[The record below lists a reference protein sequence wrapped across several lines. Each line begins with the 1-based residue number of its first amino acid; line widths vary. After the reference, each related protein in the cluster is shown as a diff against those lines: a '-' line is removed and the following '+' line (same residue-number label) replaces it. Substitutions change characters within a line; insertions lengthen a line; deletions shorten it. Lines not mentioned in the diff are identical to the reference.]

1 MPLLA
6 GTRMGPYE
14 ILAAIGAGGM
24 GEVYRARDTRLGR
37 EVAIK
42 MLRRDGHARL
52 LHEARAVSALNH
64 PNILGLYDI
73 GSENGSE
80 FLVMELVRGKT
91 LDQIIGNC
99 GIVVNEAVK
108 YAIPIADA
116 LARAHAA
123 GILHRD
129 LKPSNI
135 MISADGVPK
144 ILDFGLAQA
153 AEPENPGGDQT
164 QSLTGASER
173 LVAGTPAYMSPEQAE
188 GKKLDARSDI
198 FSFGAVL
205 YEMVTGRRAFRGDST
220 ASTLAAVLH
229 HEPHPP
235 ANIPKE
241 LERIIQRCLRKDPNR
256 RFQHMSDLKV
266 ELEEVLEDTASGIQ
280 PVRPVV
286 SQKQHRIVW
295 AAVAV
300 VLGLTA
306 GLSFWITN
314 PKNEATGPEPPGL
327 YRFTSYPGVETM
339 PAFSPDG
346 KQIAYVRAEHDPI
359 DGGLWGKRQG
369 QANIYLKLVG
379 AAAELRLTNHP
390 GVDYYPAWSPDGQ
403 YIAFYRSEPG
413 VSGFYIVSAFG
424 GEERRITR
432 GKAGSAG
439 LAWLPDGRHLVVS
452 LVYEGSHPS
461 PLYKISLD
469 TGERHAIT
477 SPPGK
482 GMGDALPAISPDG
495 KTLAFVRFKDSGAAD
510 LCVVPL
516 SGGAPRC
523 RPLHADWPWGLTW
536 TASGDSIIVSA
547 MRTGPFQLWRY
558 RLGGGTPTAVTS
570 GEEDAIFPTSP
581 RQGNQLAYV
590 LSRRNVNLWELKIDN
605 PQAVTASDARPIAS
619 STRTQADP
627 AFSPDGRKIAFLSD
641 RSGTQE
647 IWITDREA
655 HTFAQLTHF
664 GGPPTGSPSWSPD
677 GLEIA
682 FDSQQGARTDIYAIS
697 AEGGAPRRITTG
709 PGENCVPSWS
719 ADGKSIYFASNR
731 NGDFQ
736 IWMAP
741 AATGETVAH
750 PAVQVTR
757 GGGFRAFESSDGK
770 YLYYA
775 KGRGKPGLWRRNLS
789 DGKEEPVFES
799 LQRWGWWALGP
810 DVIYFFEAPSPV
822 YPEVHLK
829 AFDIPTRR
837 IRDLGMVRYPIVEG
851 TVAVAA
857 SRDGRHLVFTQIDS
871 MDADIMLAAN
881 VR

>member
-1 MPLLA
+1 MPLSA

-80 FLVMELVRGKT
+80 FLVIELVRGKT
-91 LDQIIGNC
+91 LDQIIGNR
-99 GIVVNEAVK
+99 GLAVNEAVK

-135 MISADGVPK
+135 MISGDGVPK

-153 AEPENPGGDQT
+153 AENPRDGDET
-164 QSLTGASER
+164 RSLTGEI
-173 LVAGTPAYMSPEQAE
+173 VAGTPAYMSPEQAE

-229 HEPHPP
+229 RDPDPP

-256 RFQHMSDLKV
+256 RFHHMSDLKV
-266 ELEEVLEDTASGIQ
+266 ELEEVLEDTVSGIQ
-280 PVRPVV
+280 PVRPAV

-295 AAVAV
+295 AAIAV

-306 GLSFWITN
+306 GLGFWITN
-314 PKNEATGPEPPGL
+314 PKNQATAPETPGL

-346 KQIAYVRAEHDPI
+346 KQIAYVRAEHYPI
-359 DGGLWGKRQG
+359 DGGLFQKRQG
-369 QANIYLKLVG
+369 HANICIKLVG

-390 GVDYYPAWSPDGQ
+390 GADYYPAWSPDGQ
-403 YIAFYRSEPG
+403 YIAFYRNELG
-413 VSGFYIVSAFG
+413 ASGFYIVSALG
-424 GEERRITR
+424 GRERRITHE
-432 GKAGSAG
+432 KAGSAG
-439 LAWLPDGRHLVVS
+439 LAWLPDGHHLVAS

-461 PLYKISLD
+461 PLVEISLD
-469 TGERHAIT
+469 TGEERPIT

-482 GMGDALPAISPDG
+482 GLGDALPAISPDG
-495 KTLAFVRFKDSGAAD
+495 KTLAFVRFKDSLAAD
-510 LCVVPL
+510 LCLAPL

-523 RPLHADWPWGLTW
+523 RPLHADWPSGLTW
-536 TASGDSIIVSA
+536 TASGDAVIVSA
-547 MRTGPFQLWRY
+547 SRTGPFQLWRY
-558 RLGGGTPTAVTS
+558 RLDGGTPTAVTS
-570 GEEDAIFPTSP
+570 GEEDAMFPTCP

-590 LSRRNVNLWELKIDN
+590 LSRQNVNLWELNVGN
-605 PQAVTASDARPIAS
+605 PQDVNPADATPIAS
-619 STRTQADP
+619 STRTQTDP

-641 RSGTQE
+641 RSGAGE
-647 IWITDREA
+647 IWVADRKTQ
-655 HTFAQLTHF
+655 TFTQLTHF

-682 FDSQQGARTDIYAIS
+682 FDSRPDPTTDIYVIS
-697 AEGGAPRRITTG
+697 AEGGAPRRVTTG
-709 PGENCVPSWS
+709 SGENCVPSWS

-736 IWMAP
+736 IWMAS
-741 AATGETVAH
+741 AAMGETPSH

-789 DGKEEPVFES
+789 DGNEQPVLDS
-799 LQRWGWWALGP
+799 LQEWGWWALGP
-810 DVIYFFEAPSPV
+810 DVIYLLETSNSP
-822 YPEVHLK
+822 YPGVHLK
-829 AFDIPTRR
+829 AFDIAKHH
-837 IRDLGMVRYPIVEG
+837 IRDLGVLQYPIIDA
-851 TVAVAA
+851 TVAIAA
-857 SRDGRHLVFTQIDS
+857 SRDGRHLVYTQIDS
-871 MDADIMLAAN
+871 MEADIMLAAN
-881 VR
+881 VH